1 MTKQRNELRGS
12 TQIMYDELR
21 KHTNVRIINAP
32 TSILSYE
39 DNAGDTHLLYSTT
52 SDKSSA
58 IGVIIADNKSRS
70 AAVIKHLSLPMP
82 DDHVCSV
89 INEAI
94 DFLHTYKKVVV
105 KPIANSGGKGVST
118 DITSV
123 GDLKRAYK
131 FAKNYGNQVIVQQ
144 HLEGTDLRLLVVAG
158 KFVSAVRRIPARVTG
173 DGVLNIAQLITKEND
188 SKRRNDPANL
198 SLLHI
203 DKTAAKR
210 YLSTKIN
217 TVPTLGA
224 SVRVIGPANVS
235 LGGEL
240 EEATHLVTEP
250 MKADAETI
258 TNELKLGL
266 CGVDMIWNESTNTYG
281 IIEVNATPGIDIHND
296 PFSGTSSDAVERYV
310 EWLIN

>member
-1 MTKQRNELRGS
+1 MTKQHNELRGS

-39 DNAGDTHLLYSTT
+39 DNAGNTHLLYSTT

-82 DDHVCSV
+82 DDRVCSV

-94 DFLHTYKKVVV
+94 DFLHTYRKVVV

-158 KFVSAVRRIPARVTG
+158 TFVSAVRRIPARVTG
-173 DGVLNIAQLITKEND
+173 DGMLNIAQLITKEND

-217 TVPTLGA
+217 TVPKMGT

-240 EEATHLVTEP
+240 EEATHLVTEH

>member
-1 MTKQRNELRGS
+1 MTKQSYELRGS
-12 TQIMYDELR
+12 TQIMYDELSKR
-21 KHTNVRIINAP
+21 TTVRIINAP

-58 IGVIIADNKSRS
+58 TGVIIAENKSYS
-70 AAVIKHLSLPMP
+70 GVVIKHLSLPMP
-82 DDHVCSV
+82 EDRVCSM
-89 INEAI
+89 IHEAI

-123 GDLKRAYK
+123 NELKRAYK
-131 FAKNYGNQVIVQQ
+131 FAKNYGNRVIVQQ

-158 KFVSAVRRIPARVTG
+158 TFVSAVRRIPARITG
-173 DGVLNIAQLITKEND
+173 DGVQSIAQLITEEND

-217 TVPTLGA
+217 SVPEKDTV
-224 SVRVIGPANVS
+224 VRVIGPANVS

-240 EEATHLVTEP
+240 QEATHLVTDS
-250 MKADAETI
+250 MKADAEII

-266 CGVDMIWNESTNTYG
+266 CGVDMMWNESTNTYG